1 MKLIFLDIDGVLNHH
16 QFYKKRYDEKKH
28 EKTIK
33 KDDGGKLTKQSEEDF
48 YAEML
53 DPESIENLNELIEKT
68 GAKVVVSSTW
78 RLGKSPETLQA
89 TLEKRGFVGEIIDKT
104 PRGCACCQRG
114 NEILEW
120 LKNNQE
126 VIGKPY
132 HEYNSYLILDDD
144 SDMLYWQRN
153 NFMWVDGH
161 VGLTPTITYK
171 AIRLLNGKD

>member
-1 MKLIFLDIDGVLNHH
+1 MMKSN
-16 QFYKKRYDEKKH
+16 
-28 EKTIK
+28 
-33 KDDGGKLTKQSEEDF
+33 
-48 YAEML
+48 M
-53 DPESIENLNELIEKT
+53 IENLNELIEKT
-68 GAKVVVSSTW
+68 GAKIVVSSTW
-78 RLGKSPETLQA
+78 RIGTSVESLQT
-89 TLEKRGFVGEIIDKT
+89 TLEKKGFVGEIIDIT

-114 NEILEW
+114 NEILAW
-120 LKNNQE
+120 LKKNEE

-132 HEYNSYLILDDD
+132 REYNSYLILDDD

>member
-1 MKLIFLDIDGVLNHH
+1 MKIIFLDIDGVLNHQ
-16 QFYKKRYDEKKH
+16 QFYKNRYDEKQH

-33 KDDGGKLTKQSEEDF
+33 KEDGKLIKQSEEDF

-78 RLGKSPETLQA
+78 RLGETVETLQA
-89 TLEKRGFVGEIIDKT
+89 ILEKRGFVGEIIDTT
-104 PRGCACCQRG
+104 PRGCGCCQRG
-114 NEILEW
+114 NEILSW
-120 LKNNQE
+120 LKSNE
-126 VIGKPY
+126 DVIGKPY
-132 HEYNSYLILDDD
+132 HEFNSYLILDDD

-153 NFMWVDGH
+153 NFMWVDGY
-161 VGLTPTITYK
+161 VGLTPTIAYK